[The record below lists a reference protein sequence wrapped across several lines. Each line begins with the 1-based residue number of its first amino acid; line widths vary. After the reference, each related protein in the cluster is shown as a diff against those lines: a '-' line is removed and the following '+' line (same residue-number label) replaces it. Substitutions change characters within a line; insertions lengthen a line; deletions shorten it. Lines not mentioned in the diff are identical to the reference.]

1 MKSAS
6 RIVFHAPSSIKPKT
20 LENVS
25 KNIVNSLKGKT
36 LRRGSRVNI
45 SSVSLNVAVTEPEGY
60 VRIDDSTEIEIMAKP
75 LKSDILLAVDSSYS
89 MTKDDYKPS
98 RYDAAKDAVMF
109 FLNQKIDTK
118 DRAGVITFGS
128 TCYEKIPLT
137 IVNEKTLAET
147 SSVFQDTKP
156 AGRTSLSSALDT
168 ALEIFMNQRISEN
181 SKTLILLTDGVD
193 NMGLNPV
200 TEAKKLREN
209 GITVYP
215 VLIGTGTHY
224 DEKTLTEIAN
234 LTGGTFYAAPN
245 KDELINLYS
254 ELAGKMK
261 RIREMK
267 KIEDIKKIEIPGVK
281 KEESGISKTLKRIKD
296 KMW

>member
-1 MKSAS
+1 MKAAS
-6 RIVFHAPSSIKPKT
+6 RIVFHAPSNIKPKT
-20 LENVS
+20 LENIS
-25 KNIVNSLKGKT
+25 KTIVKSLKGKT
-36 LRRGSRVNI
+36 VRKDGRVNI
-45 SSVSLNVAVTEPEGY
+45 SRVSLNVAVTEPEGY
-60 VRIDDSTEIEIMAKP
+60 VKIDDSTEIEIMPKP
-75 LKSDILLAVDSSYS
+75 LKSDILLAVDTSYS

-98 RYDAAKDAVMF
+98 RYEAAKNAVLF

-118 DRAGVITFGS
+118 DRVGVMTFGS

-137 IVNEKTLAET
+137 TVNEETLAET

-156 AGRTSLSSALDT
+156 AGRTSLSSALIT
-168 ALEIFMNQRISEN
+168 ALGIFMDQGMPEN

-193 NMGLNPV
+193 NMGGNPV
-200 TEAKKLREN
+200 AEAQKLKEN

-215 VLIGTGTHY
+215 VLIGTKIHY

-234 LTGGTFYAAPN
+234 LTGGSFYSAPDR
-245 KDELINLYS
+245 DELINLYS
-254 ELAGKMK
+254 ELAGKRK

-267 KIEDIKKIEIPGVK
+267 KIEDIKKIETSEVK